1 MLDSEQKTKMAGISI
16 RVIILVLLL
25 VVAILTA
32 LIAFLPIYKAAMT
45 SLDESVDIMQRETAL
60 RLRNDLQNFFT
71 APMQGI
77 SSIGSVSRFGL
88 LDPFNATALV
98 APVADYAWRFKLP
111 AYVGNENGVFV
122 YCTPDSTVP
131 TGLKCTIYQ
140 EQFPS
145 GVSRPRV
152 GWAVDNVTFSQLYI
166 ASADNS
172 SYNPRARPWYSA
184 SFRSQS
190 WSALYVEFN
199 GGATDATAGT
209 PLLSQT
215 TGRIGG
221 VFAADVRTDNLLA
234 YLSKTTVG
242 KTGEVLLVERSTRN
256 VLGGNWNESSFV
268 EVNASLGLWRMATFD
283 DYRNVLLRRTLSAL
297 GVNNIFNATL
307 PYSTAFGTGLDRVRV
322 SLDAIR
328 DSYGLDLVMILMLP
342 EKDFTEELQMNV
354 RSSAGAVVG
363 SVLGITLIAMA
374 LVYWLFQPLKRVE
387 SRMEAAASLD
397 DDEEDDK
404 NSFLSE
410 IQTIQTAYTKM
421 QKQLQKVKSYLPQ
434 SVRARFD
441 ENDDFTE
448 TESVVPHSQTE
459 GGPSENSTRRSV
471 NERSNHQGAS
481 TAVTRQKD
489 SDTKSVR
496 SSRSSRHLAVA
507 AGLNIATGMTLR
519 KVTVLVFNLRGFHDA
534 IKNGI
539 ESATAWQQ
547 DVLGL
552 VERLA
557 AAQKGIIDNFQGDH
571 VFVTFNACNNVPTHA
586 ARAAHTALQIVSALE
601 KEKAAQFNGC
611 SIGIAMGEA
620 LTGNCGT
627 PNLKRFNISGAVF
640 NQAMVLERLCKQ
652 CNVPT
657 LVTQH
662 LAHQIEHEFFT
673 EAVEIVALPGTGRLS
688 VLSTLLGAKSGAS
701 DEWLYE
707 IERNNAADKS
717 AAANIAWNKFAGGD
731 ITATTEILKT
741 VTAPSPSIAKLTR
754 ILIEYRDPKKYAV
767 AEMNRFYTHAFLP
780 GQGAQTA

>member
-1 MLDSEQKTKMAGISI
+1 MAGISI
-16 RVIILVLLL
+16 RVIILILLL
-25 VVAILTA
+25 VVAISTA
-32 LIAFLPIYKAAMT
+32 LIAFLPIYKAAVT
-45 SLDESVDIMQRETAL
+45 SLDESVDIMQRETSL

-77 SSIGSVSRFGL
+77 SSIGSVSKFGL
-88 LDPFNATALV
+88 LDPFNSTSLV

-111 AYVGNENGVFV
+111 AYVGNENGAFV
-122 YCTPDSTVP
+122 YCSPSTSVA
-131 TGLKCTIYQ
+131 TGLRCTLYVD
-140 EQFPS
+140 QFPA
-145 GVSRPRV
+145 GAPRLAV
-152 GWAVDNVTFSQLYI
+152 GWAVDNQSFALLYVVST
-166 ASADNS
+166 ANA

-190 WSALYVEFN
+190 WSSLYVEFG

-209 PLLSQT
+209 PLLSQS

-268 EVNASLGLWRMATFD
+268 EINASLGLWRMATFD
-283 DYRNVLLRRTLSAL
+283 DYRNVLLHRTLSAL

-307 PYSTAFGTGLDRVRV
+307 PYSAAFGSGLDRVRV
-322 SLDAIR
+322 SLESIK
-328 DSYGLDLVMILMLP
+328 DSYGLDLVMMLMLP
-342 EKDFTEELQMNV
+342 EKDFTEQLQMKV

-363 SVLGITLIAMA
+363 AVLGITLIALV

-410 IQTIQTAYTKM
+410 IQTIQTAYSKM

-441 ENDDFTE
+441 ENDDFTD
-448 TESVVPHSQTE
+448 TESMLPISPTE
-459 GGPSENSTRRSV
+459 GGPSEKSNRQSA
-471 NERSNHQGAS
+471 NERSTHQGAS

-496 SSRSSRHLAVA
+496 SSRSSRHLAAA

-519 KVTVLVFNLRGFHDA
+519 KVTVLVFNLRGFHNA

-539 ESATAWQQ
+539 ESATTWQQ
-547 DVLGL
+547 GVLGL

-601 KEKAAQFNGC
+601 KEKSAQFNGC

-657 LVTQH
+657 LVTPP
-662 LAHQIEHEFFT
+662 LATQIEHEFFT

-717 AAANIAWNKFAGGD
+717 ASANIAWSKFASGD
-731 ITATTEILKT
+731 ITAATEVLKT
-741 VTAPSPSIAKLTR
+741 VTTQSASIAKLTR
-754 ILIEYRDPKKYAV
+754 IMAEYQDPEKYA
-767 AEMNRFYTHAFLP
+767 AEEMNRFYTNAFL
-780 GQGAQTA
+780 QVQTAPAPSASSSS